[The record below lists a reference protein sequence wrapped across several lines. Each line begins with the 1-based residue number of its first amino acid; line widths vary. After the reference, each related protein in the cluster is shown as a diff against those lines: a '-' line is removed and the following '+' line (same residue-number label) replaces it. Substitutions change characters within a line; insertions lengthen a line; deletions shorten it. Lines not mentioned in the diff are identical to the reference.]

1 MKIDGKTGRDILTNM
16 YGRRVFF
23 ERAKA
28 MIEEKATGY
37 YILSSINVE
46 NFKFINSAY
55 GLDSGDAVLRHI
67 ADCTV
72 RCMAAI
78 GGIAGRIN
86 GDAFAALFPASYADS
101 KLLAELYLESAA
113 PACIDEKSGSG

>member
-28 MIEEKATGY
+28 MIEEKAAGY

-46 NFKFINSAY
+46 NLKFINSAY
-55 GLDSGDAVLRHI
+55 GLDSGDAVFGILQ
-67 ADCTV
+67 TV
-72 RCMAAI
+72 
-78 GGIAGRIN
+78 
-86 GDAFAALFPASYADS
+86 L
-101 KLLAELYLESAA
+101 SAVWL
-113 PACIDEKSGSG
+113 P